1 MEKENLGL
9 GAPLD
14 LIAQLT
20 SAMVSLQDSI
30 TGPQNGVKTSL
41 DAISGTWNAP
51 ATPPPPANSQAAI
64 SAELAASSDVAIG
77 PSVTPRL
84 QALGQSLTAADGQ
97 AATTASN
104 FGIAYVAANALATD
118 YQTLQQTNQQL
129 ASDKQQYGQAIQT
142 LYAAA
147 GYTDYATPVGTVASA
162 IGTLKTQT
170 QAQQQQIQQLQ
181 QQVQKLQS
189 PAPAAT
195 TPATNAPLPLF
206 NTTTI
211 LAGIAALAV
220 IGGGIWWYT
229 NEQKKKKQLGP
240 GQSHRTGP
248 MSQRTTVP
256 SPAPSM
262 EEQLPPASRPA
273 RHSFPMSSRPN
284 ATARALMPRSTQ
296 ARALPPGRTGKRS

>member
-1 MEKENLGL
+1 MDHNLGL
-9 GAPLD
+9 GAPPD
-14 LIAQLT
+14 LVSQLT
-20 SAMVSLQDSI
+20 AALTSLQDSI

-41 DAISGTWNAP
+41 DALSATWNAP
-51 ATPPPPANSQAAI
+51 MSPPPPANSQAAI
-64 SAELAASSDVAIG
+64 SAELAASVDTAIG

-84 QALGQSLTAADGQ
+84 QALGQSLTSIDGQ
-97 AATTASN
+97 AATTATN
-104 FGIAYVAANALATD
+104 FTSTYGAANALATD

-147 GYTDYATPVGTVASA
+147 GYTDYATPIGTVASA
-162 IGTLKTQT
+162 VGAMKTQT

-181 QQVQKLQS
+181 QQIQKLQS
-189 PAPAAT
+189 AAPAPP
-195 TPATNAPLPLF
+195 PAVPMPLL

-211 LAGIAALAV
+211 IAGIAALAV

-229 NEQKKKKQLGP
+229 NQQKKKKQLGP
-240 GQSHRTGP
+240 
-248 MSQRTTVP
+248 MSQRPTLP

-262 EEQLPPASRPA
+262 AEQLPPASRPA
-273 RHSFPMSSRPN
+273 RRSFPMSSRPN
-284 ATARALMPRSTQ
+284 ATARALMPRSAQ